1 MISEAFNWWADG
13 LATALLGFYRRMSPP
28 RRFRLSGSAWP
39 YLLTPAEQAWVRKEA
54 PIEIPEAFSA
64 ASLSHV
70 RGRTRGSVFEVVV
83 PSAALLE
90 RELDALP
97 KASEPY
103 VESVV
108 RHQIEAIFP
117 WSAKDVLH
125 TTLVEHRGDGKI
137 GVTVRAT
144 SRSAIEPA
152 LLIAAACEAREILLI
167 GSDARDHQR
176 GAATIPVALGQ
187 HAHARIER
195 ARTMAR
201 YAIVALLAV
210 ASCVIGWTTFIRWS
224 AANELVALEQAIAD
238 RRALLIRASASRH
251 AAEGAGLEEKKR
263 QGPLVV
269 MVLERLSELLPDDT
283 YVTDLSLDGNRLRI
297 SGVSRQAS
305 DLVLLLERSGH
316 FRNAS
321 SYAPTMRIAGTSTD
335 RFSIEA
341 VVVAQLE
348 AKP

>member
-1 MISEAFNWWADG
+1 M
-13 LATALLGFYRRMSPP
+13 
-28 RRFRLSGSAWP
+28 
-39 YLLTPAEQAWVRKEA
+39 
-54 PIEIPEAFSA
+54 
-64 ASLSHV
+64 
-70 RGRTRGSVFEVVV
+70 RGRTRGSVFEIVV

-125 TTLVEHRGDGKI
+125 TTLVEHRSDGKL

-152 LLIAAACEAREILLI
+152 LLIAAACDASEILLI
-167 GSDARDHQR
+167 GSDAGDQQR

-187 HAHARIER
+187 QANARTER
-195 ARTMAR
+195 AHTIAR
-201 YAIVALLAV
+201 YSIAALLIFAF
-210 ASCVIGWTTFIRWS
+210 CVIGWTTFIRWS
-224 AANELVALEQAIAD
+224 TANELAALEQAIAD
-238 RRALLIRASASRH
+238 RRALLIRASASRSV
-251 AAEGAGLEEKKR
+251 AEGAELAEKKR

-269 MVLERLSELLPDDT
+269 VVLERLSELLPDDT
-283 YVTDLSLDGNRLRI
+283 YVTDLNLDGNRLRL
-297 SGVSRQAS
+297 SGVSRQAA

-321 SYAPTMRIAGTSTD
+321 SYAPTMRIAGTSAD

-341 VVVAQLE
+341 VVVAQRE